1 MLYARARLRYL
12 AALGLPA
19 LATPLFACSGG
30 TTTTGTTPTA
40 TATVASETATVSVAN
55 DTTTGTETGT
65 ETATETATASTTTS
79 SAPAS
84 QSWVPEKDPRIQPT
98 KLGTL
103 PQRPVLIPR
112 ASCPT
117 GLVCHPA
124 PASLNGTTPAPAPY
138 ASCGLVPPGTTEE
151 ELKSQGMFFTFVD
164 VLTAQE
170 RQTHKDACC
179 YEWVHVCPGGR
190 PLHGEGGEILA
201 APAPRS
207 DWLVDLGEL
216 DPARIPASHRALAAD
231 HFAREAAFEHASIAA
246 FSRAS
251 LGLLGA
257 GAPADLL
264 AATHA
269 AAADEIEHARL
280 MYALCSALRGA
291 PEGPS
296 KLGVARQAPLPGS
309 LADLAVETFVDA
321 ALGEAVAALALRE
334 AASGAEDRVI
344 ASLLTRIAEDEER
357 HAALAWRTVAWALR
371 EGGAPVRE
379 ALARAVADVERE
391 ARTAPFVPDA
401 APVDLRALGILGPVA
416 LAEVRSRALREVV
429 LPCAEAL
436 LRAKDSAAAA
446 HTEATV

>member
-1 MLYARARLRYL
+1 MLYARARLRYF
-12 AALGLPA
+12 AVLGLPA
-19 LATPLFACSGG
+19 LAAPVFACSSG

-40 TATVASETATVSVAN
+40 TATASETATVSVAN
-55 DTTTGTETGT
+55 DTTTGTETDT
-65 ETATETATASTTTS
+65 QTATETAAASGTTK
-79 SAPAS
+79 SAPPV
-84 QSWVPEKDPRIQPT
+84 QSWVPEKDPRIKPG
-98 KLGTL
+98 KLGAGPRPDLL
-103 PQRPVLIPR
+103 PIP
-112 ASCPT
+112 SCPK
-117 GLVCHPA
+117 GLVCYPA
-124 PASLNGTTPAPAPY
+124 PDSLGGAKAAPAPY
-138 ASCGLVPPGTTEE
+138 ASCGLVPPGNTEE
-151 ELKSQGMFFTFVD
+151 ELKSHGTFITFID

-179 YEWVHVCPGGR
+179 YEWIHVCPGGR

-201 APAPRS
+201 APTPRS
-207 DWLVDLGEL
+207 DWLVELGTLDL
-216 DPARIPASHRALAAD
+216 ARIPAAHRALAAD

-264 AATHA
+264 SDTHA

-280 MYALCSALRGA
+280 MYALASALRGA
-291 PEGPS
+291 AEGPS
-296 KLGVARQAPLPGS
+296 KLDVARQAPLPAT

-334 AASGAEDRVI
+334 AASIAEDRVI
-344 ASLLTRIAEDEER
+344 ARLLSRIAEDEER

-379 ALARAVADVERE
+379 ALSRAAAEIERE
-391 ARTAPFVPDA
+391 VRTPPFVPDA
-401 APVDLRALGILGPVA
+401 ATADLHALGILGPTA
-416 LAEVRSRALREVV
+416 LAAVRARALREVV

-436 LRAKDSAAAA
+436 LHAPIQAETALTD
-446 HTEATV
+446 ATV